1 MLRFF
6 SITAVTAVIAVP
18 ATAQDLTYGSVQF
31 DLTHLEADGDEV
43 DVNVLEGDVEF
54 SANQFLFGAELKR
67 QALDF
72 GGGGGGVF
80 THYSA
85 FGAYNVIPEVMI
97 GAGLNGIDFDGTDVN
112 GFEVFAQYTAPQF
125 RVALN
130 HNRPD
135 NDDEDFYLTT
145 AYVEGQV
152 APAVTLGAV
161 VETFNELDE
170 KFYALTAEYDDGPIF
185 ARAYYNSVTD
195 VDGGLFG
202 LRGSYSVTDTV
213 GVTGSFERGSE
224 GFFGD
229 LSGYSV
235 GAEYMVS
242 EGLAVGGSIGQLE
255 FGSETA
261 DFIQLGVSYE
271 VGERMRLDRKVN
283 DALRED
289 RSKSIGVIF
298 PDAGIGAGFG
308 LFS

>member
-1 MLRFF
+1 MLRLLT
-6 SITAVTAVIAVP
+6 ITAVTAAIAVP
-18 ATAQDLTYGSVQF
+18 ATAQDLTYGSAQF
-31 DLTHLEADGDEV
+31 DWNHLEVDGDEI
-43 DVNVLEGDVEF
+43 DANVLEGDVEF

-67 QALDF
+67 QDLDS

-80 THYSA
+80 THYGA

-97 GAGLNGIDFDGTDVN
+97 GAGLNGIEFDGTDVN

-161 VETFNELDE
+161 VETFNDVDE

-185 ARAYYNSVTD
+185 ARAFYNSITD

-202 LRGSYSVTDTV
+202 LRGSYSVTDV
-213 GVTGSFERGSE
+213 VDVTASLERSSQD
-224 GFFGD
+224 FISD
-229 LSGYSV
+229 LTSYSI

-255 FGSETA
+255 IGSETA
-261 DFIQLGVSYE
+261 DFIQLGISYE
-271 VGERMRLDRKVN
+271 VGERMRLDRKAS
-283 DALRED
+283 DALRAD

-308 LFS
+308 LF